1 MKSFLF
7 FFVLLNAL
15 LLPGCALINSFDKD
29 LDKQIDQWVKQH
41 DYSKALDTISY
52 VRKSHPQYKKL
63 QKRKIKIE
71 KTAQNFEKIKLREIN
86 AHIEA
91 KDWQTAEKSL
101 NYSLAKLPDSKKLQT
116 THREFIKKR
125 AQYLKSLYYQL
136 YINKA
141 EWLVKNKDVQ
151 QELSATMPNEK
162 AGQKA
167 LQRHKQETE
176 QVYQQLVVCG
186 IEGMNIG
193 DLELAEQCF
202 LLAEELKPSEAL
214 RSSISDIQR
223 ELFKVEKRE
232 TLVLSKKAREL
243 LSKAKSTMQSGD
255 LKQSL
260 KIYRKISR
268 VDKKHALVRAFKQE
282 LNVRIKDNVTT
293 RVEMGR
299 KLYSQGEIKQALA
312 IWNDIR
318 ELDPNN
324 EYLLSHIERAQKVI
338 DKLEQLKDQKT
349 TISPPANKTSTK

>member
-1 MKSFLF
+1 MMKLF
-7 FFVLLNAL
+7 IVALVLLNLL
-15 LLPGCALINSFDKD
+15 LLPGCALIHSFDKD
-29 LDKQIDQWVKQH
+29 LNSQIDQWVKQH

-52 VRKSHPQYKKL
+52 VLKSHPQYRKL
-63 QKRKIKIE
+63 QKRKLKIE
-71 KTAQNFEKIKLREIN
+71 KAALNFEKIKLREIN

-101 NYSLAKLPDSKKLQT
+101 NYSLARLPDSKALQIA
-116 THREFIKKR
+116 HREFIKKR

-151 QELSATMPNEK
+151 KELSATMPDEK
-162 AGQKA
+162 AGKKA
-167 LQRHKQETE
+167 LQQHKQDIE

-223 ELFKVEKRE
+223 ELFKLEKRE
-232 TLVLSKKAREL
+232 TLVLSKKGKDL
-243 LSKAKSTMQSGD
+243 LVSAKVTMQSGD
-255 LKQSL
+255 LKKSQ
-260 KIYRKISR
+260 KIYRKIP
-268 VDKKHALVRAFKQE
+268 VEDKKYALVRAFKQE
-282 LNVRIKDNVTT
+282 LNSRIKDNVTT
-293 RVEMGR
+293 RIEMGR

-312 IWNDIR
+312 IWTDIR

-324 EYLLSHIERAQKVI
+324 EYLMSHIERAQKVI
-338 DKLEQLKDQKT
+338 DKLEELKDQKA
-349 TISPPANKTSTK
+349 TISPPANKKRE

>member
-1 MKSFLF
+1 MKSLLF
-7 FFVLLNAL
+7 FLVLLSVL
-15 LLPGCALINSFDKD
+15 VLPGCALMHSLDKD
-29 LDKQIDQWVKQH
+29 IDKQIDQWVKDH
-41 DYSKALDTISY
+41 EYTKALDTISY
-52 VRKSHPQYKKL
+52 VRKSNPQYAKL
-63 QKRKIKIE
+63 QKRKIKIQQ
-71 KTAQNFEKIKLREIN
+71 TAKNFEKIKIREIN

-91 KDWQTAEKSL
+91 GDWQTAEKSL
-101 NYSLAKLPDSKKLQT
+101 NYSLSKLPDSKQLQEA
-116 THREFIKKR
+116 HREFIKKR
-125 AQYLKSLYYQL
+125 ALHLKSLYYQL

-151 QELSATMPNEK
+151 QELSQTMPDEK
-162 AGQKA
+162 AAKKA
-167 LQRHKQETE
+167 LQQHQQETE

-223 ELFKVEKRE
+223 ELSKVEKRE
-232 TLVLSKKAREL
+232 TLVLSEKARSL
-243 LSKAKSTMQSGD
+243 LTKAKSTMQSGD
-255 LKQSL
+255 LKQAKKL
-260 KIYRKISR
+260 YRKIP
-268 VDKKHALVRAFKQE
+268 VQDKKHALVRAFEQE
-282 LNVRIKDNVTT
+282 LNTRIEDNIAT

-338 DKLEQLKDQKT
+338 DKLEELKNQKKT
-349 TISPPANKTSTK
+349 VSPPGEKNGTK